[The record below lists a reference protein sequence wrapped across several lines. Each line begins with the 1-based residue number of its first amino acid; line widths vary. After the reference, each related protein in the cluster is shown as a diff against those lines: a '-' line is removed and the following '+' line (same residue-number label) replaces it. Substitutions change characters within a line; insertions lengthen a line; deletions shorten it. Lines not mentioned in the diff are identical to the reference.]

1 MSTFVDG
8 ILALLRHLRNTR
20 RERIDRRAVFR
31 RNVDFAQSFPCVLL
45 FALPLMRLQRVD
57 PPGRRVAI

>member
-1 MSTFVDG
+1 VDG

-45 FALPLMRLQRVD
+45 FALPLMRL
-57 PPGRRVAI
+57 PKG